1 MRKRF
6 LERTLRNR
14 PPETAGKFEER
25 YEEYLRNRREIEEW
39 YTAGKV
45 NIVEVSTDIWSRD
58 APVASW
64 GYY

>member
-39 YTAGKV
+39 YNAGKV
-45 NIVEVSTDIWSRD
+45 NIVEVSTDI
-58 APVASW
+58 
-64 GYY
+64 